1 MALPYYISP
10 EQFMRDKSD
19 FARKGIA
26 KGKSCVA
33 LDYAEGVLFV
43 AENTSS
49 SLYKIS
55 EIYDRVAFAAA
66 GNYNEFEA
74 LRMHAIR
81 QADMQGYSYS
91 REDVSAGALAKSF
104 AQILGQIFAVELK
117 PYEVEVLIAE
127 VGDESHPNQL
137 FHILYDGSP
146 IDEEHFVAM
155 GGQSEKLKE
164 FLQQNFRAGL
174 PLGDAL
180 KLGVRGLTEIPSD
193 EGGER
198 RELPPAHLEVAA
210 LDRTRDRRKF
220 RRFSDAEVGA
230 LLK

>member
-26 KGKSCVA
+26 KGKSVVA
-33 LDYAEGVLFV
+33 LDYEGGILFV
-43 AENTSS
+43 AENTSA

-81 QADMQGYSYS
+81 QADTQGYLYS
-91 REDVSAGALAKSF
+91 REDVSAGGLAKSF
-104 AQILGQIFAVELK
+104 SQILGQIFAVELK
-117 PYEVEVLIAE
+117 PYEVEILIAE
-127 VGDESHPNQL
+127 VGENGPPNQL

-155 GGQSEKLKE
+155 GGRSEKLKD
-164 FLQQNFRAGL
+164 FLKQNFQADL
-174 PLGDAL
+174 PLAEAL
-180 KLGVRGLTEIPSD
+180 KLGVRGLIEIPS
-193 EGGER
+193 EEEPG
-198 RELPPAHLEVAA
+198 RELPPEHLEVAV
-210 LDRTRDRRKF
+210 LDRARDRRKF
-220 RRFSDAEVGA
+220 QRFSDAEVA
-230 LLK
+230 SLLS